1 MISKNKKVFTITL
14 AVAMVAAI
22 VGVGAI
28 DNNLTS
34 IQAEKIMDSMTFEVF
49 PSASAVNSN
58 TTINVGSYLVY
69 NCWYGLGKCS
79 TTTIYGDVGAN
90 QEYSTQ
96 ATIPN
101 VWGTLSDLE
110 MHHKLKNN
118 SGENLYFKGQH
129 WGTVQD
135 YSAQASLICN
145 NNVIHESVYRIANGK
160 QQDVRFCVIQ
170 NVSEGDLATW
180 TFKLL

>member
-28 DNNLTS
+28 DNNLAS
-34 IQAEKIMDSMTFEVF
+34 IQAEKIMDSMNFEVF
-49 PSASAVNSN
+49 PSASAAS
-58 TTINVGSYLVY
+58 TPQIDVGSYLVY
-69 NCWYGLGKCS
+69 SCWYGLGKCS

>member
-1 MISKNKKVFTITL
+1 MISKNKKVLTITL

-22 VGVGAI
+22 VGVGAS

-34 IQAEKIMDSMTFEVF
+34 IQAEKIMDSMTFEVI
-49 PSASAVNSN
+49 PSASAAA
-58 TTINVGSYLVY
+58 TPQINVGSYLVY

-79 TTTIYGDVGAN
+79 TTTIYGNVGAG

-96 ATIPN
+96 ALVPN

-118 SGENLYFKGQH
+118 SGADLVFSGEH
-129 WGTVQD
+129 WGTIQD
-135 YSAQASLICN
+135 YSAQASIICN
-145 NNVIHESVYRIANGK
+145 DNVVHKSTYQIKNGK

-170 NVSEGDLATW
+170 NVSENDLASW
-180 TFKLL
+180 TFKLV